1 MKYYLIIA
9 FIFWGATQPM
19 AQSLKRISVKDGLSQ
34 GMINDILKDSDGF
47 MWFATKNGLNRYDG
61 HTFKVFAH
69 DPFDSLSISGDEI
82 ACLLEESDNYLW
94 VGTASHGLNLFDR
107 KREVFYPI
115 TVKDSHSSDLPV
127 YKVYAIA
134 KDAEGD
140 LWIGTENGVYRLKFK
155 EQPTPEKR
163 PQFEAAFIPLPDEVQ
178 NNVTS
183 IFCTSTGSILI
194 RVIGRGHGI
203 FSWNPDQEQF
213 EPLMLN
219 DQSEGLWSKE
229 LTEYPVGTVWASLNK
244 GLLRYREGAAPYLI
258 DKGKNLFLSSAYDFE
273 TLRDREELWFST
285 GFDSRIYSF
294 DPSKPVDQLQFDT
307 VLDVGGTTRL
317 VSMYFDDHST
327 LWVGTNGYGAYKYRT
342 QSYAFEHLDK
352 GNSVIFITEING
364 RLFTASRLGASAY
377 STGKKRFLPLS
388 EEYPLPDAIRGL
400 YQAKNGTIWAVSNG
414 TTAQL
419 YQLDT
424 AFEIQQT
431 YLLNNIN
438 PLFGQMIE
446 DAKGRLWFP
455 GYTEAFLR
463 FDPLT
468 GESQE
473 ISCDEADLLPAM
485 GSSYFCFYKDHQG
498 NLWKGGPKGL
508 VQLKLDKDS
517 QPPGCRFFQN
527 NPDDAQSLSHN
538 GVAAC
543 LDDPADP
550 DTYLWVGTKGGGLNK
565 LNKQT
570 GACRHFTTAQGL
582 PDNVVYGILS
592 DDEGYLWLS
601 TNRGLS
607 RFDPRE
613 EVFRNYKAED
623 GLQATEFN
631 TGGFF
636 KNEASGQLFFG
647 GVNGVTAFFPD
658 QIKPD
663 PYIPPVHITGLK
675 IHSKEL
681 AIGQPLEDGQ
691 EAILKASIA
700 STDRIDLDWHQNHVT
715 LEFTALDYT
724 LPEKNQYQYRMSSVD
739 REWVRAGADRS
750 VTYANLTPGE
760 YLFEVKGSNSSG
772 VWNEKPAQLR
782 IVIHPPWWRTTWA
795 YTACVLLFLGAI
807 LSLYRFQLNR
817 NKLRNQLAFEQKE
830 AERLSEIDRIK
841 TNFFSNVTHE
851 FRTPLTLIIEP
862 IRQLIAEHSDKKAQG
877 RLKMALKNSEHLL
890 LLVNQL
896 MDLSKLESKEMQQD
910 LRRADI
916 GEILRGVYRLFLPLA
931 EKKTITLKLSAPSS
945 IEPSYLDTNKLEK
958 VFYNLLSNAMKFTPN
973 GGQVKAALSEV
984 AQEQQAFF
992 KITVNDTGIGIRQED
1007 LPRIFDR
1014 FYQVND
1020 SSVREYEGT
1029 GIGLALTKELVELM
1043 GGTITV
1049 ESQYEKGSTFELL
1062 LPVRTEPETE
1072 STEKAPPATPNPA
1085 FSLPALAVPENEPEK
1100 ATPTSIDEELI
1111 LVVEDNTDLRQFIC
1125 QSLPANFQAV
1135 EAINGED
1142 GFQKATKLI
1151 PDLIISDVMMPRL
1164 DGFGLTEKLRKDE
1177 RTAHIPIILLTAKST
1192 VDSIVQGIGTGAD
1205 AYLTKPFS
1213 VEELTVRVRKL
1224 IELRRQ
1230 LQQKY
1235 SAQNPTV
1242 LQSEPPGSEHPF
1254 LQKLQRSIQKNLGNE
1269 DLSVEDLA
1277 QDVNMSR
1284 TQLHRKLKAL
1294 TGQSTSSFIRNYR
1307 LDTACQLLEE
1317 GAYSVKEVSM
1327 LVGFKNQT
1335 YFSTKFKE
1343 RFGEPP
1349 SSFLS

>member
-1 MKYYLIIA
+1 MKYYLFIA
-9 FIFWGATQPM
+9 FILCGATQLM
-19 AQSLKRISVKDGLSQ
+19 AQSLKRITVQDGLSQ

-47 MWFATKNGLNRYDG
+47 MWFATNNGLNRYDG

-69 DPFDSLSISGDEI
+69 NPFDALSISGDEI
-82 ACLLEESDNYLW
+82 ACLLEESEDYMW
-94 VGTASHGLNLFDR
+94 VGTISHGLNLFDR

-115 TVKDSHSSDLPV
+115 TVKDTLSPDLPAYQV
-127 YKVYAIA
+127 SSIA
-134 KDAEGD
+134 KDAEGG
-140 LWIGTENGVYRLKFK
+140 LCIGTDDGVYKLKLTQQLAPGK
-155 EQPTPEKR
+155 P
-163 PQFEAAFIPLPDEVQ
+163 PQFETVFLPLPDGVK
-178 NNVTS
+178 NTVSS
-183 IFCTSTGSILI
+183 IFCTSTGKILI
-194 RVIGRGHGI
+194 RVIAYGI
-203 FSWNPDQEQF
+203 FSWNADDERF
-213 EPLMLN
+213 EPVVLN
-219 DQSEGLWSKE
+219 NGTGELWSRE
-229 LTEYPVGTVWASLNK
+229 MAEYPTGTVWASSNL
-244 GLLRYREGAAPYLI
+244 GLMQYRDKKAPLLI
-258 DKGKNLFLSSAYDFE
+258 KNAEKPFLSSVYDLAILE
-273 TLRDREELWFST
+273 DREEIWFST
-285 GFDSRIYSF
+285 GFDSRLYSF
-294 DPSKPVDQLQFDT
+294 DPTLSADQLQFDT

-317 VSMYFDDHST
+317 VSMYFDDHHT
-327 LWVGTNGYGAYKYRT
+327 LWIGTNGYGIYKYQT
-342 QSYAFEHLDK
+342 QPAAFEHLDE
-352 GNSVIFITEING
+352 GNSVTFITEIEG
-364 RLFTASRLGASAY
+364 HLFTASRLSASAY
-377 STGKKRFLPLS
+377 STQNKRFLPLS
-388 EEYPLPDAIRGL
+388 DEYPLPDETRGL
-400 YQAKNGTIWAVSNG
+400 YQAKNGMIWAVSDG

-431 YLLNNIN
+431 YLPNNIN

-446 DAKGRLWFP
+446 DAQGKLWFP
-455 GYTEAFLR
+455 GNTKEFLR

-468 GESQE
+468 GKSQE
-473 ISCDEADLLPAM
+473 ISCDESEELPLT
-485 GSSYFCFYKDHQG
+485 GTSSFCFYKDHQG
-498 NLWKGGPKGL
+498 DLWKGGPRGL
-508 VQLKLDKDS
+508 VHLKLDQNS
-517 QPPGCRFFQN
+517 QPSGCRFFN
-527 NPDDAQSLSHN
+527 NDPNDAQSLSHN
-538 GVAAC
+538 SVASC
-543 LDDPADP
+543 LDDPAEP

-570 GACRHFTTAQGL
+570 GQCEHFTTVQGL
-582 PDNVVYGILS
+582 PDNVVYGVLA
-592 DDEGYLWLS
+592 DEEGYLWLS

-607 RFDPRE
+607 RFDPRQ

-631 TGGFF
+631 TGAFF
-636 KNEASGQLFFG
+636 KNETTGQLFFG
-647 GVNGVTAFFPD
+647 GVNGITAFFPD

-675 IHSKEL
+675 IHSEEV

-691 EAILKASIA
+691 KAILKASIA
-700 STDRIDLDWHQNHVT
+700 STGRIDLDWHQNHVT
-715 LEFTALDYT
+715 LDFTALDYT
-724 LPEKNQYQYRMSSVD
+724 ISEKNQYQYRMSAVD

-750 VTYANLTPGE
+750 VTYANLVPGE

-795 YTACVLLFLGAI
+795 YVAYLLLFSGAVI
-807 LSLYRFQLNR
+807 ALYRFQLNR

-830 AERLSEIDRIK
+830 AERLSELDRIK

-877 RLKMALKNSEHLL
+877 RLKMALKNGEHLL

-896 MDLSKLESKEMQQD
+896 MDLSKLESKQMQQD

-916 GEILRGVYRLFLPLA
+916 GELFRGVYRLFLPLA
-931 EKKTITLKLSAPSS
+931 EKKDITLKLSAPSS
-945 IEPSYLDTNKLEK
+945 IAPSYLDKNKLEK
-958 VFYNLLSNAMKFTPN
+958 VFYNLLSNAVKFTPDS
-973 GGQVKAALSEV
+973 GQVKAALSEV
-984 AQEQQAFF
+984 AQGQQAFF
-992 KITVNDTGIGIRQED
+992 KITVTDTGIGIRQED

-1014 FYQVND
+1014 FYQAND
-1020 SSVREYEGT
+1020 SSVREHEGT

-1049 ESQYEKGSTFELL
+1049 DSQYEKGTTFELL
-1062 LPVRTEPETE
+1062 LPVRTEPETVNE
-1072 STEKAPPATPNPA
+1072 SKAQPATPDLA
-1085 FSLPALAVPENEPEK
+1085 FSLPAVADPENQPEE
-1100 ATPTSIDEELI
+1100 ATPASMDEELI

-1125 QSLPANFQAV
+1125 QSLPDNFQPV
-1135 EAINGED
+1135 EAVNGED
-1142 GFQKATKLI
+1142 GFQKAIKLI

-1224 IELRRQ
+1224 IEMRRQ

-1307 LDTACQLLEE
+1307 LDAACQLLEE

-1349 SSFLS
+1349 SFFLS